1 MMIDMFVAAMLA
13 VLKFQTLY
21 LILPNSPDLSAVV
34 SGCKMVT
41 GVIVRDKMQRNVF
54 RLREFGPKYR
64 RNTLFNA
71 PRREVRATINIF
83 QTAKKFTSFF
93 SNPDLKA

>member
-1 MMIDMFVAAMLA
+1 MIDMFVAAMLA

-54 RLREFGPKYR
+54 RLTENLDPNTDATPCLMRQEGR
-64 RNTLFNA
+64 CARQLISSRQQRNLRLF
-71 PRREVRATINIF
+71 F
-83 QTAKKFTSFF
+83 QTRI
-93 SNPDLKA
+93 